1 MSNYPAPDMKDMQ
14 LVDVLSALADP
25 TRLEIARVLADGEPH
40 SKSGPEWQFDCTKA
54 TMAYHYKTLREAGV
68 TLTIVNGRT
77 HDIQLRRT
85 ELNERFPGVIDA
97 ILSA

>member
-1 MSNYPAPDMKDMQ
+1 MKDVQ

-25 TRLEIARVLADGEPH
+25 TRLAISRALADGKPH
-40 SKSGPEWQFDCTKA
+40 SKNEPDWDFDCTKA
-54 TMAYHYKTLREAGV
+54 TLAYHYKTLREAGV

-77 HDIQLRRT
+77 HDIQLRRD
-85 ELNERFPGVIDA
+85 ELNSKFPGVIDA